1 MKSKILEILRKK
13 DTYVSGQELSER
25 FGVSRTAVWKA
36 IHQLE
41 EEGYRI
47 EAVPRKGYHMV
58 EIPDVVSKEEIL
70 SLLDTKW
77 AGKNLIC
84 VESVDSTNNLAKQL
98 AEQGAPE
105 GTLVVADEQTGG
117 KGRRGRSWC
126 TPKGSAIAMTIV
138 LRPDIRPELASMVTL
153 VMGLSVAKAIESL
166 YPVSVG
172 IKWPNDVVVNGK
184 KICGIL
190 TEMSAEMTGIHYL
203 VIGTGINTNVEEFP
217 EELQEVATSLI
228 KELGEKVNRA
238 ELIAAC
244 LKYFED
250 YYEKYVAAG
259 NLAPLKEDYEALL
272 LNRNNKVRVLEPG
285 HEYTGRS
292 LGINEEGELLV
303 EKEDGTVTAVYA
315 GEVSVR
321 GVYGYV

>member
-1 MKSKILEILRKK
+1 MKTELLKILRES
-13 DTYVSGQELSER
+13 DGYVSGQQLCER
-25 FGVSRTAVWKA
+25 FHVSRTAVWKV
-36 IHQLE
+36 IQQLK
-41 EEGYRI
+41 EEGYEV
-47 EAVPRKGYHMV
+47 EAVKNRGYRIMTT
-58 EIPDVVSKEEIL
+58 PDVITAEEISSRL
-70 SLLDTKW
+70 HTNWMAENCIYL
-77 AGKNLIC
+77 
-84 VESVDSTNNLAKQL
+84 ESVDSTNNYAKRI
-98 AEQGAPE
+98 AEDGTPS

-117 KGRRGRSWC
+117 KGRRGRAWC

-153 VMGLSVAKAIESL
+153 VMGLSVAKAIGSL

-217 EELQEVATSLI
+217 EEIQSVATSLI

-244 LKYFED
+244 LKYFEE
-250 YYEKYVAAG
+250 YYEKYIAAG

-272 LNRNNKVRVLEPG
+272 LNRNNKVRVLEPN
-285 HEYTGRS
+285 HEYTGLS
-292 LGINEEGELLV
+292 LGINEDGELLV

>member
-1 MKSKILEILRKK
+1 MYPDRSFPS
-13 DTYVSGQELSER
+13 DSG
-25 FGVSRTAVWKA
+25 FPRTAVWKA

-58 EIPDVVSKEEIL
+58 ETPDVVCKEEIL
-70 SLLDTKW
+70 SLLETKW
-77 AGKNLIC
+77 AGRNL
-84 VESVDSTNNLAKQL
+84 VYLETVDSTNESKQKKLAD
-98 AEQGAPE
+98 QGAPE

-117 KGRRGRSWC
+117 KGRRGRAWC

-153 VMGLSVAKAIESL
+153 VMGLSVAKAIGSL

-217 EELQEVATSLI
+217 EEIQSVATSLTRTGR
-228 KELGEKVNRA
+228 KGQPGGTL
-238 ELIAAC
+238 AAC
-244 LKYFED
+244 LKYFEE
-250 YYEKYVAAG
+250 YYEKYIAAG

-272 LNRNNKVRVLEPG
+272 LNRNNKVRVLEPN
-285 HEYTGRS
+285 HEYTGLS
-292 LGINEEGELLV
+292 LGINEDGELLV